1 MVQHE
6 LGGFRNEHLAFI
18 TSLLMGN
25 EVRSDKN
32 RERDRPMDERKNPV
46 VLVTPSHQLF
56 SELTSYSAAA
66 RPPLDF
72 LLEPK

>member
-1 MVQHE
+1 
-6 LGGFRNEHLAFI
+6 
-18 TSLLMGN
+18 MGN
-25 EVRSDKN
+25 EVRLDKN